1 VPWADWVADYA
12 SIRDAI
18 ARSFPDIFHNFN
30 ARLKAPGG
38 FHRPI
43 AARKRRWNTPTK
55 KANFVVPTCL
65 DADPDMA
72 APDGADILR
81 LMTLRSNDQFN
92 TTVYGYNDRFR
103 GIRGTRSVILLGAGD
118 MKRLGLAEGDIVNAW
133 TVADDATRTVHG
145 LRVTRYDIPAGCAAA
160 YYPECNA
167 LIPLWHHA
175 KGSCVPAAK
184 SIPIRLRRAS
194 SP

>member
-1 VPWADWVADYA
+1 M
-12 SIRDAI
+12 
-18 ARSFPDIFHNFN
+18 
-30 ARLKAPGG
+30 GE
-38 FHRPI
+38 
-43 AARKRRWNTPTK
+43 
-55 KANFVVPTCL
+55 
-65 DADPDMA
+65 
-72 APDGADILR
+72 
-81 LMTLRSNDQFN
+81 
-92 TTVYGYNDRFR
+92 
-103 GIRGTRSVILLGAGD
+103 GD